1 MSPPQLSNKKGNI
14 HKNKKNTFNKR
25 EYYNQKLKSTYGT
38 QNAGHGLDDHQKKK
52 IMRQFE
58 RLKKK
63 ELKKEATQM
72 TEGGVDNV
80 EAGMDSTL
88 TSEEQS
94 PFTQPV
100 QKKKKGSMQRA
111 RASYHLQIE
120 KKKEKEEHYQNKKRE
135 IEEANKIYKEK
146 RLQRFKKLSKKTNK
160 GQPVMSGRI
169 ELMLEQL
176 ESEMKE

>member
-1 MSPPQLSNKKGNI
+1 M
-14 HKNKKNTFNKR
+14 FNKR
-25 EYYNQKLKSTYGT
+25 EYYNQKLKSTYGS
-38 QNAGHGLDDHQKKK
+38 QNTGHGLDDHQKKK

-63 ELKKEATQM
+63 ELKKEAAQTTQ
-72 TEGGVDNV
+72 GSGDNV
-80 EAGMDSTL
+80 EPCVDSA
-88 TSEEQS
+88 SPSDEHS

-100 QKKKKGSMQRA
+100 QKKKKWSMQRA

-120 KKKEKEEHYQNKKRE
+120 KKKEREEHYQNKKRE
-135 IEEANKIYKEK
+135 IEEANKKYKEK

-176 ESEMKE
+176 ENEMKE